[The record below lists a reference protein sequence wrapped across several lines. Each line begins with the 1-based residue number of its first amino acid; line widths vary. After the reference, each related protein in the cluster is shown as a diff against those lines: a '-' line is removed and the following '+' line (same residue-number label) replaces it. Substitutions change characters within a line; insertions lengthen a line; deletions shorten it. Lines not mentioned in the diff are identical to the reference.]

1 VDSVTGGPGAHR
13 DRAKIIL
20 YANPGAEPFYHGL
33 GFLRMSTAMAIWHD
47 PARAIESGLLS
58 PEL

>member
-1 VDSVTGGPGAHR
+1 V
-13 DRAKIIL
+13 
-20 YANPGAEPFYHGL
+20 EPFYHGL
-33 GFLRMSTAMAIWHD
+33 GFLRMNTAMAIWQD